1 MTDHLESFQHKPLAF
16 PAPPQPGGRILI
28 ADDEPAFLQTITS
41 RLQKAGFECVNA
53 LDAETAF
60 ELLREEEF
68 DLLISDIR
76 MPGNDHLEF
85 IQKVRTLAE
94 QIPIILVTGNPTLES
109 AVESVRLQVVA
120 YLIKPFSHD
129 ILIEEVTSA
138 ISMRRLFQAVRRLRE
153 RVENWNL
160 DLEQLIPQPYAPGG
174 DPQVSGASW
183 QMGSQLLTPQNG
195 CVTVNSFLDL
205 TFQNILNSLMDIRS
219 LTAKIS
225 VEHNLGEACHLL
237 NCPRLSL
244 LMESLVETIEVLEK
258 TKGAFRSKDL
268 GNLRKKLETIVNST
282 KGLTGSAP
290 LA

>member
-1 MTDHLESFQHKPLAF
+1 MTDHLESFQHKTLAF
-16 PAPPQPGGRILI
+16 PAPSQAGGRILI
-28 ADDEPAFLQTITS
+28 ADDEPAFLETITS
-41 RLQKAGFECVNA
+41 RLQKAGFECVSA

-60 ELLREEEF
+60 ELLRNEEF

-85 IQKVRTLAE
+85 IHRVRTLAE

-138 ISMRRLFQAVRRLRE
+138 ISMRRLFQAVRRLRA
-153 RVENWNL
+153 RVEDWNL
-160 DLEQLIPQPYAPGG
+160 DLEQLVPQSHVSGDRQAPGV
-174 DPQVSGASW
+174 PRQV
-183 QMGSQLLTPQNG
+183 GSQLLTPQNG

-268 GNLRKKLETIVNST
+268 GNLRKKLETIVNNT
-282 KGLTGSAP
+282 KGLTGGVP
-290 LA
+290 LT

>member
-1 MTDHLESFQHKPLAF
+1 MTDHLESFQHKTLAF
-16 PAPPQPGGRILI
+16 PAPSQPGGRILI
-28 ADDEPAFLQTITS
+28 ADDEPAFLETITS
-41 RLQKAGFECVNA
+41 RLQKAGFECVSA

-60 ELLREEEF
+60 ELLRNEEF

-138 ISMRRLFQAVRRLRE
+138 ISMRRLFQAVRRLRA
-153 RVENWNL
+153 RVEDWNL
-160 DLEQLIPQPYAPGG
+160 DLEQMIPHLQSSVPGSDHPAPG
-174 DPQVSGASW
+174 P
-183 QMGSQLLTPQNG
+183 QLLTPQNG

-290 LA
+290 LT